1 MSIAQTSQLSGAV
14 AADAGPAPQR
24 RDYTS
29 WLILAL
35 LLIWLAATLFPFV
48 LAAMNAIKTPS
59 DYAEHGALG
68 FPRTF
73 DLNAITSFWVNAGF
87 LQKLINSLMMSAGVA
102 ILAVAI
108 SLLNAYA
115 IGIGRVKGGYTLLL
129 ILLMTIMAPQ
139 EALIYPLYYML
150 KWVGLFDNLYA
161 LIVIIAVLMSAFGTY
176 LLASV
181 MSTFP
186 REIIEA
192 AQLDNASRWQIL
204 WKVVVPILWPTL
216 SVLATFFFIWSW
228 NEFLLPLVF
237 LASNDNQT
245 VSVAMGVLS
254 GANQSDPTGIAAA
267 SLLGVLPTII
277 FFILFQRTLTRGVAV
292 GAVK

>member
-1 MSIAQTSQLSGAV
+1 MSVVQTSQLTV
-14 AADAGPAPQR
+14 DAGSSRPA
-24 RDYTS
+24 RDYMS

-35 LLIWLAATLFPFV
+35 LLLWLAATLFPFI
-48 LAAMNAIKTPS
+48 LAAMNAIKTPA
-59 DYAEHGALG
+59 DYAENGALG

-73 DLNAITSFWVNAGF
+73 DLTAITSFWVNAGYT
-87 LQKLINSLMMSAGVA
+87 QKLVNSVMLSGGVA
-102 ILAVAI
+102 VLAVTI

-115 IGIGRVKGGYTLLL
+115 IGIGRVKGGYTILLVLL
-129 ILLMTIMAPQ
+129 ITIMAPQ

-150 KWVGLFDNLYA
+150 RAVGLFDNLYA
-161 LIVIIAVLMSAFGTY
+161 LIVILAVLMSAFGTY

-181 MSTFP
+181 MATFP

-204 WKVVVPILWPTL
+204 WKVVVPVLWPTL
-216 SVLATFFFIWSW
+216 SVLATFIFIWSW

-277 FFILFQRTLTRGVAV
+277 FFLIFQRTLTRGVAV

>member
-24 RDYTS
+24 RDHTS

-48 LAAMNAIKTPS
+48 LAAINAIKTPS

-115 IGIGRVKGGYTLLL
+115 IGIGRIKGGYTLLL

-186 REIIEA
+186 REIIH
-192 AQLDNASRWQIL
+192 
-204 WKVVVPILWPTL
+204 
-216 SVLATFFFIWSW
+216 
-228 NEFLLPLVF
+228 
-237 LASNDNQT
+237 
-245 VSVAMGVLS
+245 
-254 GANQSDPTGIAAA
+254 
-267 SLLGVLPTII
+267 
-277 FFILFQRTLTRGVAV
+277 
-292 GAVK
+292 

>member
-1 MSIAQTSQLSGAV
+1 
-14 AADAGPAPQR
+14 
-24 RDYTS
+24 
-29 WLILAL
+29 
-35 LLIWLAATLFPFV
+35 
-48 LAAMNAIKTPS
+48 MNAIKTPS

-73 DLNAITSFWVNAGF
+73 DLTAITSFWVNAGF

-102 ILAVAI
+102 ILAVTI

-216 SVLATFFFIWSW
+216 SVLATFF
-228 NEFLLPLVF
+228 
-237 LASNDNQT
+237 
-245 VSVAMGVLS
+245 LS
-254 GANQSDPTGIAAA
+254 GRGTSSCCRWSSWLPMTTRRFRSPWASCRAQISRTRPELLLLRCSASCPQSSSSFSSSA
-267 SLLGVLPTII
+267 L
-277 FFILFQRTLTRGVAV
+277 
-292 GAVK
+292 

>member
-1 MSIAQTSQLSGAV
+1 MSIAQASHM
-14 AADAGPAPQR
+14 AADAGSARPA
-24 RDYTS
+24 RDYMS

-35 LLIWLAATLFPFV
+35 LLLWLAATLFPFI
-48 LAAMNAIKTPS
+48 LAALNAIKTPA
-59 DYAEHGALG
+59 DYAENGALG

-73 DLNAITSFWVNAGF
+73 DLTAITSFWVNAGYTR
-87 LQKLINSLMMSAGVA
+87 KLINSVMMSGGVA
-102 ILAVAI
+102 VLAVTI

-115 IGIGRVKGGYTLLL
+115 IGIGRVKGGYTILL
-129 ILLMTIMAPQ
+129 ILLITIMAPQ
-139 EALIYPLYYML
+139 EALVYPLYYML
-150 KWVGLFDNLYA
+150 RSVGLFDNLFA
-161 LIVIIAVLMSAFGTY
+161 LIVILAVLMSAFGTY

-192 AQLDNASRWQIL
+192 AQLDNATRWQIL
-204 WKVVVPILWPTL
+204 WKVVVPVMWPTL

-277 FFILFQRTLTRGVAV
+277 FFLIFQRTLTRGVAV